1 MKLVKDKNA
10 QMILFRD
17 LLKKEQIGMITELIL
32 EMEVY
37 LKKEKLI

>member
-10 QMILFRD
+10 QMILFGD